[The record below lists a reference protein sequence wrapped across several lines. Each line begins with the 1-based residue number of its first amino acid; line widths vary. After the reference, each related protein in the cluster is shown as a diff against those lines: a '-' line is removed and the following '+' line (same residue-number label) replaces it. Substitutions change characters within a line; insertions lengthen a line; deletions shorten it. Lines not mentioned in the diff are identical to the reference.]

1 MTPDNALPPLGVA
14 VKARVVRVLDGDT
27 LELEIEGRFKVRL
40 LDCWAP
46 ETRTKDPQ
54 EKACGLKAKRSLS
67 ATISRAGPEVTLLV
81 PSDGDGDITDL
92 FSFGRVLGRVWLCDG
107 RELSELMVSRGL
119 ATRRK
124 ETS

>member
-1 MTPDNALPPLGVA
+1 MTTPPWGLA
-14 VKARVVRVLDGDT
+14 TPATIVRVIDGDT
-27 LELEIEGRFKVRL
+27 IEVEIRRRLTVRL

-46 ETRTKDPQ
+46 ETRTKDSA
-54 EKACGLKAKRSLS
+54 EKARGLKAKRSLA
-67 ATISRAGPEVTLLV
+67 ATIARTGPEVTLLV
-81 PSDGDGDITDL
+81 PSDGDGDLSDL
-92 FSFGRVLGRVWLCDG
+92 FTFGRILGRVWLADG

>member
-1 MTPDNALPPLGVA
+1 MTADNALPPLGIA

-46 ETRTKDPQ
+46 ETRTKDLE
-54 EKACGLKAKRSLS
+54 EKKKGLKAKRSLI
-67 ATISRAGPEVTLLV
+67 ATIARTGREVTLLV
-81 PSDGDGDITDL
+81 PSDGDGDISDL
-92 FSFGRVLGRVWLCDG
+92 FTFGRILGRVWLADG

-119 ATRRK
+119 PTRWK
-124 ETS
+124 KTG